1 MILLGTPGLE
11 KRLARAPQLYSRIGF
26 AHQMD
31 SLSEEETRF
40 FWINTWVIG
49 SLSVRKILVAV
60 LFLTS
65 LLLIPNQSF
74 LAIGI
79 EVLLLGSCE
88 WLIIVFLQIDS
99 LHKMPAKFRLAFARV
114 ILVCQMA
121 TLSLIIAG
129 VVFLTGGIEGFYWIV
144 AATLLSFLTTFFDAW
159 VLVIEINR

>member
-1 MILLGTPGLE
+1 MSGWENFFLGELGASAALAGL
-11 KRLARAPQLYSRIGF
+11 IFVG
-26 AHQMD
+26 
-31 SLSEEETRF
+31 LS
-40 FWINTWVIG
+40 IN
-49 SLSVRKILVAV
+49 LQKIMESSHLPNRVLEALVVLVAV
-60 LFLTS
+60 LFLAS

-88 WLIIVFLQIDS
+88 WIIIMFLQIDS
-99 LHKMPAKFRLAFARV
+99 LHKMPAEFRLAFARV

-144 AATLLSFLTTFFDAW
+144 AATLLSFLATFFDTW